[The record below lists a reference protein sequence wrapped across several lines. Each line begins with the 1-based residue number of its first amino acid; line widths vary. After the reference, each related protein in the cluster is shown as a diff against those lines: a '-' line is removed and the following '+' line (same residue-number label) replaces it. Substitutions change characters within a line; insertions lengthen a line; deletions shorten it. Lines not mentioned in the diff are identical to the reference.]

1 MKTTNVVNSRLESF
15 WKQLSDAEQAVLL
28 LDYDG
33 TLAPFSIERD
43 YAFPYPGVRKSL
55 TSIMRLSNTRVV
67 IISGRAI
74 DDLLPLLA
82 LEVLPEIWGC
92 HGWER
97 LEPNGSRTAIAMPKT
112 AKVGL
117 EDANLWICQN
127 GLEPFLE
134 NKPASLAIHWR
145 GRSEI
150 EIARLRER
158 VLDGWQNIAQKANL
172 EIHPFNGG
180 IELRCPGINK
190 GTAIETI
197 LEQVSSTVPVAF
209 LGDDLTDE
217 DGFAVVRNKGL
228 GILVNPELRQTL
240 ADLQIA
246 PPEEL
251 LNFLSQWLIKAPKK
265 AS

>member
-1 MKTTNVVNSRLESF
+1 MKTTNIVNPRLDTF
-15 WKQLSDAEQAVLL
+15 WEKLAAAGQAVLL

-43 YAFPYPGVRKSL
+43 QAFPYPGVRESL

-82 LEVLPEIWGC
+82 FEFLPEIWGC

-97 LEPNGSRTAIAMPKT
+97 LEPNGSRMAIAMPQT
-112 AKVGL
+112 AIVGL
-117 EDANLWICQN
+117 KDANLWICQS

-145 GRSEI
+145 GRSEM
-150 EIARLRER
+150 EIACIRER
-158 VLDGWQNIAQKANL
+158 VLDGWQHIAQKANL

-180 IELRCPGINK
+180 LELRCPGINK

-197 LEQVSSTVPVAF
+197 LEQVSSTAPVAF

-217 DGFAVVRNKGL
+217 DGFAVIRNKGI
-228 GILVNPELRQTL
+228 GILVNPEPRQTL

-251 LNFLSQWLIKAPKK
+251 LNFLNQWLIKAPKK
-265 AS
+265 VS